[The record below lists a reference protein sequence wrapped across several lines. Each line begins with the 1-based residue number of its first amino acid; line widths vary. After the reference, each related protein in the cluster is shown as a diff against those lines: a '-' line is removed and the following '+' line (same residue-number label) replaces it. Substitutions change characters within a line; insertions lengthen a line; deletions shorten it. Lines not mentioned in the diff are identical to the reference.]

1 VTRWFVLKAWLSGSG
16 LAVGL
21 IGMATERRWLVWIA
35 VGLLAVAFLVRFT
48 ERRGPATPP
57 PE

>member
-1 VTRWFVLKAWLSGSG
+1 VTRWFVLKASLSGSG

-35 VGLLAVAFLVRFT
+35 LGLLAVAFLVRFA

>member
-1 VTRWFVLKAWLSGSG
+1 MTRWFVLKAWLSGSG

-35 VGLLAVAFLVRFT
+35 VGLLSGAFLLRFR
-48 ERRGPATPP
+48 ERTSPRP
-57 PE
+57 